1 MQLSFF
7 DHAMKYQGGK
17 KSIKFLNELL
27 DIACENGWSELLLF
41 DFVEDRQKNMIGEF
55 V

>member
-17 KSIKFLNELL
+17 KSIKFLN
-27 DIACENGWSELLLF
+27 IAYENGWSELLLF
-41 DFVEDRQKNMIGEF
+41 DFVEDRQKIIISEF
-55 V
+55 A